1 MKMKLGGHMKWIK
14 RFIKS
19 VKQKWLESVIGLAFF
34 ILCGF
39 IVSFTD
45 YAGEQPLEV
54 CLIISVIFFLIYFI
68 PYYICF

>member
-1 MKMKLGGHMKWIK
+1 MKWIK

-19 VKQKWLESVIGLAFF
+19 VKQKWLVSVIGLAFF

-39 IVSFTD
+39 IVYFTD

-68 PYYICF
+68 PYYICFEE